1 VTGSDRDGG
10 AAGDGSESVK
20 KFLEPRSV
28 IPTGAERSEA
38 KWRDL
43 FILRLHEKSRD
54 FASLRSG

>member
-1 VTGSDRDGG
+1 MAVTGSDSDGG
-10 AAGDGSESVK
+10 RAGDGSESVK

-43 FILRLHEKSRD
+43 FI
-54 FASLRSG
+54 AST